1 MKSATNLRSG
11 VSLNRETRDFLSN
24 GDWRLTLICHLSRTS
39 ERVHT
44 TVFFLGVSRSCRI
57 CCFWQVHKTQPLTAL
72 CIKLPHLF
80 IDGMSQ
86 GISHKLIVW
95 MATAIFTFS
104 SWILINWLLD
114 VSKALQHTHGT
125 HWGGWCFKNWFCYL
139 VEKFAEICKVR
150 VSLFYGILPCL
161 HAPRTE

>member
-1 MKSATNLRSG
+1 MWDLLCKS
-11 VSLNRETRDFLSN
+11 VSE
-24 GDWRLTLICHLSRTS
+24 ICHQLEKWCEPKPGNSRFPFKRWLAFDAHLSSQSDIRARPHHSVLFRCFKELQNMLFLTS
-39 ERVHT
+39 TQNT
-44 TVFFLGVSRSCRI
+44 T
-57 CCFWQVHKTQPLTAL
+57 PTAL
-72 CIKLPHLF
+72 CIKLPHLS

-139 VEKFAEICKVR
+139 VEKFAEIC
-150 VSLFYGILPCL
+150 
-161 HAPRTE
+161 